1 MNAVVVNGMI
11 YSLSLRCSSA
21 DVPALGFHAGLRRT
35 GFGGKGRA
43 RNQHGGLR
51 QRPVRRASSTYMGM
65 HGSLGNQARSSSS
78 EVPNGRQADHGGG
91 KAANQNVK
99 GVGVGGVHE
108 ILHQHEE
115 NLMRLPDS

>member
-1 MNAVVVNGMI
+1 
-11 YSLSLRCSSA
+11 
-21 DVPALGFHAGLRRT
+21 
-35 GFGGKGRA
+35 
-43 RNQHGGLR
+43 
-51 QRPVRRASSTYMGM
+51 MGM

-78 EVPNGRQADHGGG
+78 EEPNGRQADHGGG
-91 KAANQNVK
+91 KAANQNVQ